1 MSQWFYDGQVKRY
14 LTQFMRLM
22 SSFSYKD
29 AKGNLVTIPVRYG
42 DMTRQVASI
51 INKNSENVIQSA
63 PFIACYIKDLQF
75 DRTRLQDPTF
85 VHKLNIRE
93 RAFDENNQEY
103 LNYQGSN
110 YTVERIM
117 PTPYIA
123 TFAADIWTTSFDQK
137 LQIFEQ
143 LSVLFTPSLEIQTS
157 NNYIDW
163 TSLSVLEIESQTFE
177 SRTIPQGLET
187 SISISNYTFKSPI
200 WISPPAKVKKLGIIT
215 KIINNIFN
223 EGNGVDDPE
232 RIFLDIEGDSKKI
245 ITPSGCELLV
255 LEGRAKLLPI
265 KKINIQLTI
274 DQQITENLQNWM
286 SILDLYPGKFQNGLS
301 QLRLLKSNNTE
312 IVAFMSI
319 NSENES
325 EMILTYDADT
335 IPENTILSDLTNTY
349 NRGTI
354 DAIID
359 PTAYN
364 PGTPTVD
371 TRYLILEDINYH
383 PGQTFSGPKAW
394 KNLDNTDFSARAND
408 IIQWDGSK
416 WNIIFN
422 SQLTNDVTYITNLYT
437 GIQYKWEDNQ
447 WSKSFEGLYE
457 EGSWRLIL

>member
-75 DRTRLQDPTF
+75 DRNRLQDPTF

-103 LNYQGSN
+103 LNFQGSN
-110 YTVERIM
+110 YTIERIM
-117 PTPYIA
+117 PTPYLA

-137 LQIFEQ
+137 LQLFEQ
-143 LSVLFTPSLEIQTS
+143 ISVLFTPSLEIQTS

-177 SRTIPQGLET
+177 SRTIPQGLE
-187 SISISNYTFKSPI
+187 SAISISNYTFKAPI

-223 EGNGVDDPE
+223 EGGENDNPE
-232 RIFLDIEGDSKKI
+232 RIFLNVEADSRKI
-245 ITPSGCELLV
+245 ITPTGCELLV
-255 LEGRAKLLPI
+255 LESRAKLLPI

-274 DQQITENLQNWM
+274 DKQIPENLQSWL

-301 QLRLLKSNNTE
+301 QLRLLKANGSE
-312 IVAFMSI
+312 VVAFMTL
-319 NSENES
+319 NPDNES
-325 EMILTYDADT
+325 EMVLIYDEDT
-335 IPENTILSDLTNTY
+335 IPANSIISDLTNTY
-349 NRGTI
+349 SRGTV

-359 PTAYN
+359 PGSYN
-364 PGTPTVD
+364 PGTPEID

-383 PGQTFSGPKAW
+383 PGQTFSGPAAW
-394 KNLDNTDFSARAND
+394 KNLDNSDFVARAND

-422 SQLTNDVTYITNLYT
+422 AQIESNVTYITNLFT
-437 GIQYKWEDNQ
+437 GIQYKWESQQ

-457 EGSWRLIL
+457 EGTWRIIL

>member
-75 DRTRLQDPTF
+75 DRSRLQDPTF

-93 RAFDENNQEY
+93 RAFDENNEEY

-123 TFAADIWTTSFDQK
+123 IFAADIWTTSFDQK

-215 KIINNIFN
+215 KIINNIFS
-223 EGNGVDDPE
+223 EGNGVNDPE
-232 RIFLDIEGDSKKI
+232 RIFLDIEPDSKKI
-245 ITPSGCELLV
+245 ITPVGSELLV
-255 LEGRAKLLPI
+255 LDSRAKLLPI
-265 KKINIQLTI
+265 KKINIQINI
-274 DQQITENLQNWM
+274 DQQISENLQNWM

-301 QLRLLKSNNTE
+301 QLRLLKANNTE
-312 IVAFMSI
+312 IVAFMTI
-319 NSENES
+319 NAENES
-325 EMILTYDADT
+325 EMILTYDSDT
-335 IPENTILSDLTNTY
+335 IPENTILADPTNTF
-349 NRGTI
+349 NRGTV

-359 PTAYN
+359 PTSYN
-364 PGTPTVD
+364 PGAPIID

-383 PGQTFSGPKAW
+383 PGESFSGPKAW

-408 IIQWDGSK
+408 IIQWNGNK
-416 WNIIFN
+416 WNIVFN
-422 SQLTNDVTYITNLYT
+422 SQQITDITYITNLYT
-437 GIQYKWEDNQ
+437 GVQYKWVDSQ

-457 EGSWRLIL
+457 EGSWRIVL